1 MFTNHHVKSLRE
13 ELISVHDA
21 YKKQIWDIDA
31 KRIDGLRDLELC
43 EKVYDDIKL
52 ENERLIEANLRLGT
66 LVEQTE
72 KDAEKWK
79 EAALKY
85 EYLCEQMDRV
95 GLKQSDDIFDCHRD
109 IVLPPITERE
119 KNRYV
124 TTHLTGTEIVEE
136 VEGIDEEIDEV
147 IDEGID
153 EVIDLT
159 VSDSEDYDI
168 QEIIQRITDNV
179 NDNVT
184 DDNLTNDNLPDD
196 YIEFEGVSELFD
208 ENDINLY
215 YEENNDEDYM
225 DELVYRVNRYINLT
239 IYLPRDDQST

>member
-52 ENERLIEANLRLGT
+52 ENERLIEANLRLGV

>member
-1 MFTNHHVKSLRE
+1 MFTNNHVKSLRE

-21 YKKQIWDIDA
+21 YKKEIWNIDA

-52 ENERLIEANLRLGT
+52 ENERLIEANLRLGV

-124 TTHLTGTEIVEE
+124 TTHLTGTDIDEE
-136 VEGIDEEIDEV
+136 VEEIDEG
-147 IDEGID
+147 INEGIN

-159 VSDSEDYDI
+159 VSGSEDYDI
-168 QEIIQRITDNV
+168 QEIVQRITDSITNNI
-179 NDNVT
+179 NDDITGN
-184 DDNLTNDNLPDD
+184 NFTNDNPGDD
-196 YIEFEGVSELFD
+196 YLEFEGISELFD
-208 ENDINLY
+208 ENVVNLY
-215 YEENNDEDYM
+215 YEEYDDEDYM

>member
-1 MFTNHHVKSLRE
+1 MFTNNHVKSLRE

-52 ENERLIEANLRLGT
+52 ENERIIEANLRLGV

-109 IVLPPITERE
+109 IDLPPITERE

-136 VEGIDEEIDEV
+136 VEGIDEGINEV
-147 IDEGID
+147 MDVLSLMK
-153 EVIDLT
+153 VIRKPH
-159 VSDSEDYDI
+159 VK
-168 QEIIQRITDNV
+168 RHM
-179 NDNVT
+179 
-184 DDNLTNDNLPDD
+184 P
-196 YIEFEGVSELFD
+196 
-208 ENDINLY
+208 
-215 YEENNDEDYM
+215 
-225 DELVYRVNRYINLT
+225 
-239 IYLPRDDQST
+239 

>member
-43 EKVYDDIKL
+43 EKVYDDIKF
-52 ENERLIEANLRLGT
+52 ENERLIEANLRLGV

-109 IVLPPITERE
+109 IGHPPITERE

-124 TTHLTGTEIVEE
+124 TTHLTGTELVEE
-136 VEGIDEEIDEV
+136 VEENV
-147 IDEGID
+147 

-168 QEIIQRITDNV
+168 QEIIQRITDNI

-184 DDNLTNDNLPDD
+184 DDNLLDDNLPDD

-208 ENDINLY
+208 ENAINLY